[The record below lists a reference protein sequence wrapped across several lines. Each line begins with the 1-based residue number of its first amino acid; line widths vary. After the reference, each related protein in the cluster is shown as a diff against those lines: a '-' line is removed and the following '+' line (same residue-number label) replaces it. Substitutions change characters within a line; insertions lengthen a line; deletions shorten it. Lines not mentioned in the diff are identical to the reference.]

1 MVKRLVARAVLS
13 AFLLSGTALSAQ
25 AAGTLKVAVDSNLN
39 TLDPAKMKGGQE
51 YVAAY
56 LLFNGLTAIAAD
68 MTLKP
73 DLAERWEHSAD
84 LKTWTFFL
92 KKGVKFHSGR
102 EMDAEDVLATIARIQ
117 DKATGSTA
125 RVNFEI
131 VEAMKAVDS
140 HTVEFTLKSP
150 YSGFA
155 ELFGERQA
163 RIVPRDAL
171 DTLAS
176 NPVGTGPFQF
186 VSFAPGDRMV
196 VKRNPTYFEAGLP
209 KLDEVVIRILP
220 ETASQVAALTT
231 GELDL
236 AWNLPPEAVD
246 KVKATSN
253 LKAEAVP
260 TSTWDG
266 VIMNG
271 TTKPFD
277 DVRVRRAVATALDK
291 QAITQIA
298 LFGYGTPTH
307 SPIPPSHP
315 YFNKDLPIA
324 KGDPAAAKKMLAE
337 AGYPNGFEV
346 TLYTPAGRAT
356 RERLGL
362 AVRELLKPAG
372 ITVNVQRVPF
382 DVFLKD
388 IEGKAGFYI
397 DGFFSRPT
405 IDTSVYPWYHS
416 RGSWNAA
423 LWNYANPAMDK
434 LLDGARQASSE
445 EEAKKLYGEVQA
457 LAVQDAPGVIP
468 YVINHVNGV
477 SARVQGF
484 TSHPMMFLDL
494 RNVSVG
500 Q

>member
-1 MVKRLVARAVLS
+1 MMMRRLVARAMLS
-13 AFLLSGTALSAQ
+13 AILLSGTALSVQ
-25 AAGTLKVAVDSNLN
+25 AAGTLKVSVDSNLN

-56 LLFNGLTAIAAD
+56 LIFNGLTVISHD
-68 MTLKP
+68 MTVKP
-73 DLAERWEHSAD
+73 DLAERWERSDD
-84 LKTWTFFL
+84 LKTWTFHL
-92 KKGVKFHSGR
+92 RKGVKFHNGR
-102 EMDAEDVLATIARIQ
+102 ELEAEDVVATIARIQ

-131 VEAMKAVDS
+131 VESMKALDPL
-140 HTVEFTLKSP
+140 TVQFQLKAP
-150 YSGFA
+150 YAGFA

-163 RIVPRDAL
+163 RIVPRDAV

-176 NPVGTGPFQF
+176 KPVGTGPFEF
-186 VSFAPGDRMV
+186 VSFAPGDRIV
-196 VKRNPTYFEAGLP
+196 LKRNPNYFEPGLP
-209 KLDEVVIRILP
+209 KLDEVIVRILP
-220 ETASQVAALTT
+220 ESSAQVAALTT

-236 AWNLPPEAVD
+236 VWNLPLEAID
-246 KVKATSN
+246 NVKADPK
-253 LKAEAVP
+253 LKIDSVP

-266 VIMNG
+266 VIMNN
-271 TTKPFD
+271 TVKPFD
-277 DVRVRRAVATALDK
+277 DPRVRKAVAMALDK

-298 LFGYGTPTH
+298 LFGNGTPTH

-315 YFNKDLPIA
+315 YYNKDLKIA
-324 KGDPAAAKKMLAE
+324 KGDPAGAKKLLAE

-346 TLYTPAGRAT
+346 TLHTPAGRAT

-416 RGSWNAA
+416 RGSWNTA
-423 LWNYANPAMDK
+423 LWSYSNPKMDT
-434 LLDGARQASSE
+434 LLDGARQAKSE
-445 EEAKKLYGEVQA
+445 DEAKALYTQVQA
-457 LAVQDAPGVIP
+457 LAVEDSPGVIP
-468 YVINHVNGV
+468 YVINHINGM
-477 SARVQGF
+477 SAKVHGF
-484 TSHPMMFLDL
+484 HSHPMMFLDL
-494 RNVSVG
+494 RDVSID
-500 Q
+500 